1 MRLDRIYT
9 PNLIAVSPGDTLQ
22 QAAEAMRRHHVGAL
36 PVVESLGRAAEVLGI
51 ITDRDL
57 AICAVADALDARKV
71 KVDRVMSPAV
81 ASVPANADVF
91 EALDRMRAA
100 GVRRL
105 LVTANGGTPAGIVS
119 LDDIIDGL
127 AVELASAAALM
138 KSSVLREKAESGAVI
153 G

>member
-9 PNLIAVSPGDTLQ
+9 PNLIAVNPGDTLQ
-22 QAAEAMRRHHVGAL
+22 QAAETMRRHHVGAL
-36 PVVESLGRAAEVLGI
+36 LVVENLGHAVEVLGI
-51 ITDRDL
+51 VTDRDL
-57 AICAVADALDARKV
+57 ALNAVADALDARKV
-71 KVDRVMSPAV
+71 KVERVMSPVV
-81 ASVPANADVF
+81 ASIPAAADVF
-91 EALDRMRAA
+91 EALDRMRVA

-105 LVTANGGTPAGIVS
+105 LVTENDGTPAGIVS

-138 KSSVLREKAESGAVI
+138 KASMRREVAEAGTV

>member
-9 PNLIAVSPGDTLQ
+9 PNLIAVNPGDTLQ
-22 QAAEAMRRHHVGAL
+22 QAAETMRRHHVGAL
-36 PVVESLGRAAEVLGI
+36 PVVENLGHAVEVLGI
-51 ITDRDL
+51 VTDRDL
-57 AICAVADALDARKV
+57 ALSAVADALDARKV
-71 KVDRVMSPAV
+71 KVERVMSPVV
-81 ASVPANADVF
+81 ASIPATADVF

-105 LVTANGGTPAGIVS
+105 LVTEDDGAPAGIVS

-138 KSSVLREKAESGAVI
+138 KASMRREVAEAGTAC
-153 G
+153 